1 MSEPLPVS
9 KVTIPEVNQWLLWT
23 SFLSAGLIFVSLWLV
38 SSPYWHLIV
47 TVITLLSLWLS
58 APKPLKTLAT
68 ILGLVVFLAIL
79 QILFSEFMRAL
90 FLKAYHEGFFWSDW
104 QYLMLAV
111 ERFAWPLV
119 MVNAFQAQ
127 LNNPRV
133 IAQLTVLFT
142 PLKWLGLKIDR
153 FQILVT
159 LAIKFIPSLR
169 REWNRF
175 THFQTYFVSRLP
187 PKTLRQKLSFWQGV
201 FKAMVSHTIQ
211 RAVNIGDILAIS
223 GLPIIH
229 KQTATGNWTAAAL
242 LWLCMG
248 LLFLLIEQR
257 IFMLW
262 IGMTIWLVLVSR
274 ASQQESME

>member
-1 MSEPLPVS
+1 MSEPLPVF
-9 KVTIPEVNQWLLWT
+9 KVTTPEVNQWLLWT

-47 TVITLLSLWLS
+47 TVSTLLSLWLS
-58 APKPLKTLAT
+58 APKPLKTFAT

-90 FLKAYHEGFFWSDW
+90 FLKALHEGFFWSDW

-119 MVNAFQAQ
+119 MVNAFQSQ

-169 REWNRF
+169 REWHRF
-175 THFQTYFVSRLP
+175 THFQTYFVSGLP

-211 RAVNIGDILAIS
+211 RAVSIGDILAIS
-223 GLPIIH
+223 GLPLIH
-229 KQTATGNWTAAAL
+229 KQTSTGNRTAAAL

-248 LLFLLIEQR
+248 LLFLLLEQR
-257 IFMLW
+257 IFILW
-262 IGMTIWLVLVSR
+262 IGMTVWLALVSR
-274 ASQQESME
+274 ASQQENIE